1 MSQEFEIWMSLWG
14 IVMEGMFRKCWE
26 EINLNFFGVNSFR
39 AAVRSKIG
47 FYSGLTIYLNYGK

>member
-39 AAVRSKIG
+39 AAVLSKMG

>member
-1 MSQEFEIWMSLWG
+1 
-14 IVMEGMFRKCWE
+14 MEGMFRKCWE